1 MTTTSVATEVALRRR
16 PRQVE
21 ERVTAERAI
30 GELLDAELET
40 AGRIQWPSDRY
51 REDPVAFAT
60 EILGVR
66 PWNRQVE
73 ILLAVRDHMRVAI
86 ASGHKIG
93 KSHSAAIIAL
103 WYFCSYPDARVVMSS
118 TTARQVDQILWREL
132 QMMRARSGKCAL
144 CKDEDINDRKPRPCP
159 HSALIDGKIGELAR
173 TGLKSEDFRE
183 IVGFT
188 AREAEAVAGISGR
201 HLLYIVDEASG
212 VPDIIFEAIEGNRA
226 GGARIVLFSNP
237 TKTSGEFFNAFH
249 SKKHLYHTI
258 QLSSETSP
266 NVVAGEIVIPGLAGA
281 DWIAE
286 KRREW
291 GEDSP
296 TYKVRVK
303 GEFALAED
311 GKIFTIHAI
320 AEAEKRWLDT
330 SPEGRL
336 FLGLDPAGAS
346 GTGDETAAALRRG
359 LKALK
364 LLADRGMTA
373 EQHVDWVVS
382 VLAGERLPR
391 ETPVVV
397 FDREGPIG
405 GELYG
410 LFRAYLEKHP
420 GLFEL
425 VAVRASDRALRQPKI
440 YDRQRDALAANLEAW
455 FRDGG
460 AIPEDSRLEAELH
473 VLEWRQV
480 ASGRMKVTPKDEIRK
495 ILGRS
500 PDRYDALALSA
511 WEPLSLL
518 EEDLPPAARAAA
530 EREDRDDNP
539 RARLDPYSGRSTWR
553 DRGRR

>member
-1 MTTTSVATEVALRRR
+1 MTTSAATEVALRRR

-30 GELLDAELET
+30 GELLDTELET

-51 REDPVAFAT
+51 RQDPVAFAT

-73 ILLAVRDHMRVAI
+73 ILLAVRDHLRVAI

-132 QMMRARSGKCAL
+132 QMMRARSGKCAQ
-144 CKDEDINDRKPRPCP
+144 CKDEDPNDRIRRPCP
-159 HSALIDGKIGELAR
+159 HSALIEGKIGELAR
-173 TGLKSEDFRE
+173 TGLKSDDFRE

-201 HLLYIVDEASG
+201 HLLYIIDEASG
-212 VPDIIFEAIEGNRA
+212 VPDVIFEAIEGNRA
-226 GGARIVLFSNP
+226 GGARLVMFSNP
-237 TKTSGEFFNAFH
+237 TRTSGEFFDAFH
-249 SKKHLYHTI
+249 SKKDLYHTI

-266 NVVAGEIVIPGLAGA
+266 NVVAGEIVIPGLAGP

-320 AEAEKRWLDT
+320 AEAGKRWLET
-330 SPEGRL
+330 SSDGRL
-336 FLGLDPAGAS
+336 FFGVDPAGAS
-346 GTGDETAAALRRG
+346 GTGDETAGALRRG
-359 LKALK
+359 LKALE
-364 LLADRGMTA
+364 LLTKRGMTA
-373 EQHVDWVVS
+373 AQHVEWIVS
-382 VLAGERLPR
+382 VLAAARLPR

-405 GELYG
+405 AELYG
-410 LFRAYLEKHP
+410 LLRAFIELHP
-420 GLFEL
+420 GLFEI
-425 VAVRASDRALRQPKI
+425 VAVRASDRALRLPHI
-440 YDRQRDALAANLEAW
+440 YDRQRDALAANLESW

-460 AIPEDSRLEAELH
+460 AIPEDARLEAELH
-473 VLEWRQV
+473 VLEWTQV

-500 PDRYDALALSA
+500 PDRYDALALA
-511 WEPLSLL
+511 CWEPLSLR
-518 EEDLPPAARAAA
+518 EEELPPAVRASG
-530 EREDRDDNP
+530 ERRERDDDDDMP
-539 RARLDPYSGRSTWR
+539 SLDPYAGRSTWR
-553 DRGRR
+553 GSRR